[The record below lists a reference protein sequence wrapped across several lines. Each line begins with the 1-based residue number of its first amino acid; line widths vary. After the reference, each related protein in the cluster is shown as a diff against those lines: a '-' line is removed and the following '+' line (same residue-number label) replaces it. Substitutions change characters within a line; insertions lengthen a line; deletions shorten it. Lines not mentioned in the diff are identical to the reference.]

1 MMRVRD
7 TMSPEEILANLVG
20 FASVVGRPNG
30 EIVDFVCD
38 YFARHSVEAVRL
50 PGPEGNR
57 SNVFAT
63 IGPKHRPGFILSGHL
78 DVVPAREPDWK
89 ANPFVLRAEGNRLI
103 GRGACD
109 MKGFVASILSIVP
122 DLVAMELDAPIHF
135 ALSYDEENGARGAPH
150 MIARIAEFCAL
161 PLGCLVGE
169 PTNLV
174 PVLRHKGKTAIR
186 IIATG
191 RSGHSARTDLGLNA
205 IHMLRPVIDAAVD
218 TADALTRGPRDLA
231 FEPPW
236 STLQIGV
243 IRGGEAIN
251 IIPGHAE
258 MDVEARAIA
267 GVEPSS
273 LLDPVVAAAQAV
285 GLVIE
290 TISSYPPLAMTEGSE
305 MAVLF
310 ERLTGHAPLAAVSF
324 GTEAGLYQ
332 RAGIPTVVCGP
343 GDISRAHRPEEFIT
357 RDELASARR
366 LVLLLVEHVLHR

>member
-1 MMRVRD
+1 
-7 TMSPEEILANLVG
+7 MSPEEILACLVG
-20 FASVVGRPNG
+20 FASVVGRPNN

-38 YFARHSVEAVRL
+38 HFARHGVEAVRL
-50 PGPEGNR
+50 PGPEGDR

-63 IGPKHRPGFILSGHL
+63 IGPKDRPGYILSGHL
-78 DVVPAREPDWK
+78 DVVPAKEPDWK
-89 ANPFVLRAEGNRLI
+89 ADPFVLRSEGDRLI

-109 MKGFVASILSIVP
+109 MKGFVAAILSIVP
-122 DLVAMELDAPIHF
+122 DLVAMDLDAPIHF

-150 MIARIAEFCAL
+150 MIARIPELCAP

-186 IIATG
+186 VIATG

-205 IHMLRPVIDAAVD
+205 IHLLRPVIDAAVD
-218 TADALTRGPRDLA
+218 TADALRRGLRDLA

-258 MDVEARAIA
+258 MDIEARAIP
-267 GVEPSS
+267 GVEPAS
-273 LLDPVVAAAQAV
+273 LLESVVAAARAAGLAV
-285 GLVIE
+285 E
-290 TISSYPPLAMTEGSE
+290 AISSYPPLAMTEGSDL
-305 MAVLF
+305 ALLF
-310 ERLTGHAPLAAVSF
+310 ERLAGQPAIAAVSY

-332 RAGIPTVVCGP
+332 RAGIPTVICGP
-343 GDISRAHRPEEFIT
+343 GDMSRGHRPEEFIT
-357 RDELASARR
+357 RDELAGARSLALR
-366 LVLLLVEHVLHR
+366 LAGHVRRG